1 MTYSRIRLMVKHDSS
16 PSGSR
21 RRRISVGAKPLGG
34 RRERRRVET
43 REKIYNAALGLFAER
58 GFMETTVEDITEA
71 ADVGKGTFFNYFP
84 TKEHVLATYGA
95 ERVAAVERALEKA
108 RKGDKPVMEVLRELA
123 ASIAGQAAER
133 PGLLRAIYAAHASCT
148 AVRDELQVRMQTA
161 RRLLAQIIRLAQ
173 QRGEIRIDVSAM
185 VLARLV
191 QTVFHGVMGSW
202 ALNPAGTLRGT
213 AEEVWDLLS
222 PGLTLGLAV
231 KRVFPGGVLRG

>member
-1 MTYSRIRLMVKHDSS
+1 MVNHDDL
-16 PSGSR
+16 R
-21 RRRISVGAKPLGG
+21 RRTRKRLATARPVALGG

-43 REKIYNAALGLFAER
+43 REKIYSAALSLFAEC

-95 ERVAAVERALEKA
+95 ERLASVERALQEA
-108 RKGDKPVMEVLRELA
+108 QKGDKPVMAVLRELA
-123 ASIAGQAAER
+123 ASVAGQAAER

-173 QRGEIRIDVSAM
+173 DRGEVRVDMSAM

-202 ALNPAGTLRGT
+202 SLNPAGTLRGT
-213 AEEVWDLLS
+213 AEEVWDLIS
-222 PGLTLGLAV
+222 PGLTAGLSPNRSSSGA
-231 KRVFPGGVLRG
+231 K